1 MRLNIMTNTIIW
13 QQHSDNPDNLSNFNT
28 ICQWWS
34 NLENQEVNLAQ
45 RLIPDN
51 GNLDEIDWQTQQ
63 FDEKFVI
70 TAPQVR
76 GITLYGKK
84 PNQEQELNF
93 TASELELNLDENEL
107 YIYLQSRNN
116 VLIKVWQTPVNYQQI
131 SLNNFEIASQQ
142 VGKDCVILLR
152 DKEQKVEV
160 SFSLKTDQQL
170 YLLSQLAKILKLNAK
185 LNLSPETLSE
195 LLNMMQK

>member
-1 MRLNIMTNTIIW
+1 MGLNIMKNTIIW

-34 NLENQEVNLAQ
+34 NLENKEVNLAQ

-63 FDEKFVI
+63 FDEKFII

-84 PNQEQELNF
+84 PNQEQEFNF

-116 VLIKVWQTPVNYQQI
+116 VLIKVWQTQVKYETI
-131 SLNNFEIASQQ
+131 SLTNFQLASQQ

>member
-1 MRLNIMTNTIIW
+1 MDNLIIW
-13 QQHSDNPDNLSNFNT
+13 QQQTDNPDNGLNFNT

-34 NLENQEVNLAQ
+34 NLANQEVNLAQ
-45 RLIPDN
+45 RIIPDN
-51 GNLDEIDWQTQQ
+51 GNLAEIDWQPQR
-63 FDEKFVI
+63 FDEKFII

-76 GITLYGKK
+76 GITLYGTRL
-84 PNQEQELNF
+84 NQEQEFNF
-93 TASELELNLDENEL
+93 TPSQLELNVDENEL

-116 VLIKVWQTPVNYQQI
+116 VLIKIWQPTINYEVI
-131 SLNNFEIASQQ
+131 SLNNFKIASQQ
-142 VGKDCVILLR
+142 IGKNCVVLLT
-152 DKEQKVEV
+152 DKEQKIEV
-160 SFSLKTDQQL
+160 NFTLTPDQQL

>member
-1 MRLNIMTNTIIW
+1 MKNTIIW
-13 QQHSDNPDNLSNFNT
+13 RQHSDNPDNLSNFNT

-63 FDEKFVI
+63 FDEKFII

-84 PNQEQELNF
+84 QNQEQQFNF

-116 VLIKVWQTPVNYQQI
+116 VLIKVWQTQVKYETI
-131 SLNNFEIASQQ
+131 SLTNFQLASQQ